1 MLMKISKKSKYNVSL
16 IWLFQ
21 LIASTSWMISVFL
34 YGSLSAGDYFQLIA
48 SSTWTIANIINFFK
62 DE

>member
-1 MLMKISKKSKYNVSL
+1 MLIRRSRKSKHNFNL

-34 YGSLSAGDYFQLIA
+34 YGSFTAGDYFQLIA
-48 SSTWTIANIINFFK
+48 ASAWTLSNIFNYFK
-62 DE
+62 S